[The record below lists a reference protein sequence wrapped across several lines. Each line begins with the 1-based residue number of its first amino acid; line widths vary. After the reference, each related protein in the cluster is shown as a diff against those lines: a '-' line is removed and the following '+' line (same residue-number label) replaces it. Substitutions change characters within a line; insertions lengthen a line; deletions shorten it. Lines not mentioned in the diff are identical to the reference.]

1 MKCPSCGTENSDD
14 ARFCKSCAAPQTPA
28 ASGAVPPVPPPTAPE
43 PPPPP
48 QPPRHKQPHEDL
60 VGLLSFAFFL
70 LAVAVAFGLN
80 ANLIQDFG
88 RWFQLMSSNHTVFV
102 RPPEALIVASAWFFG
117 VIGALEF
124 VGASLRWSLRWTP
137 MRALSRVLSG
147 VGDLVFAVL
156 LLGYAD
162 RAISGAF
169 LLTVLVGV
177 VAALLMIYVTLGIY
191 WSSGR
196 PTPGPSPAQPNLRP

>member
-1 MKCPSCGTENSDD
+1 MKCPACGTENPEGS
-14 ARFCKSCAAPQTPA
+14 RFCMSCASPLTAQVSEA
-28 ASGAVPPVPPPTAPE
+28 PPVPAA

-48 QPPRHKQPHEDL
+48 VPAPRPRHRQPHEDF

-80 ANLIQDFG
+80 PNLVGDFD
-88 RWFQLMSSNHTVFV
+88 RWFQLMSTSHTPFV
-102 RPPEALIVASAWFFG
+102 RPPDALIVSSAWFFG

-124 VGASLRWSLRWTP
+124 VAASVRWGLRWTP
-137 MRALSRVLSG
+137 MRTLSRALSG
-147 VGDLVFAVL
+147 AGDLVFAVL
-156 LLGYAD
+156 LLRYAD

-177 VAALLMIYVTLGIY
+177 AAALLMIYVTLGIY
-191 WSSGR
+191 WSSGP
-196 PTPGPSPAQPNLRP
+196 PTPRPSPTPPEVRP

>member
-1 MKCPSCGTENSDD
+1 MKCPSCGTENNDD

-28 ASGAVPPVPPPTAPE
+28 AAPPPVPPVAPPPAPW
-43 PPPPP
+43 PPPP
-48 QPPRHKQPHEDL
+48 PPRHKQPHEDF

-70 LAVAVAFGLN
+70 LAVAMAFGLN
-80 ANLIQDFG
+80 PNLIQDFG
-88 RWFQLMSSNHTVFV
+88 RWFQLMSSNHTIFV

-117 VIGALEF
+117 VIGVLEF
-124 VGASLRWSLRWTP
+124 VAATVRWALRWTP

-147 VGDLVFAVL
+147 VGDLVFAIL
-156 LLGYAD
+156 LLRYAD
-162 RAISGAF
+162 RAISGGI

-196 PTPGPSPAQPNLRP
+196 PTPGLSPTQANLRP